1 MPSLSLNQ
9 HSQGPQKWR
18 TPRCIGALILR
29 EMATT
34 YGRSPGGYIWAILE
48 PIGAIA
54 ALSIVFSYAFR
65 APALGTNFP
74 LFYATAYLP
83 FMMFNDLSAKIA
95 QSIKFSLPFLA
106 YPGVTYLDSIFA
118 RAILCT
124 LTHLMVFNIVIL
136 GITMMYSLGLIVDFP
151 MIFLGLIMAALL
163 GFSVGV
169 LNCFLSS
176 MFPVWQTVWSILMR
190 PMFILSGVFFTLESV
205 PHQVRHMLWY
215 NPVIHVTGVM
225 RMAFYSTY
233 DATYVS
239 YVYVFGVCAVVLVI
253 GVLLLQRHHRHFIN
267 R

>member
-1 MPSLSLNQ
+1 MPSISLNQ
-9 HSQGPQKWR
+9 HPRGLRKWR

-34 YGRSPGGYIWAILE
+34 YGRSPGGYIWAIVE

-54 ALSIVFSYAFR
+54 ALSIIFSYAFR

-83 FMMFNDLSAKIA
+83 FMMFSDLSTKIA
-95 QSIKFSLPFLA
+95 QAIKFSLPFLA
-106 YPGVTYLDSIFA
+106 YPSVTYLDSIFA

-124 LTHLMVFNIVIL
+124 LTHLMVFNVVIL
-136 GITMMYSLGLIVDFP
+136 GIAATYSLGLIIDFP
-151 MIFLGLIMAALL
+151 MIFIGLLMVAFL

-176 MFPVWQTVWSILMR
+176 MFPVWQTIWSILMR
-190 PMFILSGVFFTLESV
+190 PMFILSGVFFTFESI
-205 PHQVRHMLWY
+205 PQQLRDILWY
-215 NPVIHVTGVM
+215 NPVIHVTGVV
-225 RMAFYSTY
+225 RKAFYPTY
-233 DATYVS
+233 DANYVS
-239 YVYVFGVCAVVLVI
+239 YLYVFGVSALVLVTGI
-253 GVLLLQRHHRHFIN
+253 LLLHRHHRHFIN